1 MNKLL
6 IGLLSGIVLGVLF
19 APAKGSVTRKQ
30 LRASFDNW
38 KDTVLNDMEDFNT
51 ELKELGQTIKDDV
64 DAVRGKTLAI
74 V

>member
-6 IGLLSGIVLGVLF
+6 IGLLGGIVLGVLF

-30 LRASFDNW
+30 LRASFDSW
-38 KDTVLNDMEDFNT
+38 KDTVLTDMEDFNT
-51 ELKELGQTIKDDV
+51 ELKELGQTIKADV
-64 DAVRGKTLAI
+64 DAASGKTPAT